1 MNQQSNLEAWAL
13 NRAQQ
18 IVLQQGVNLVAAAQ
32 RLDRKQTTAN
42 TYALRKAIM
51 DSLLEAV
58 AATSST
64 TPPHSEDIFG
74 AG

>member
-64 TPPHSEDIFG
+64 NPPHSEDIFG

>member
-1 MNQQSNLEAWAL
+1 MNQQANLEAWAL

-64 TPPHSEDIFG
+64 IQPHSEDIFG